1 MLAGLI
7 TETTLPDY
15 ARDRIAAARRFARE
29 DLLHRRF
36 ALPLLDVDCW
46 FSEPRL
52 RELCNER
59 LAERA
64 DGETARDRIEVFIM
78 DATLPGWEAPV
89 LWDVRQGF
97 TSRDFETALE
107 RVGLRGFYHHEAPS
121 WQFHDPV
128 AGAGVHI
135 LPQPM
140 AIPPWESGSPLRLF
154 LHWAYARMGMRLTHA
169 ATLGAGTAGALV
181 VGASG
186 SGKSGTTL
194 AGLLNGLTSAGDDYV
209 LIEPAADITAHAVFR
224 VFKQDEAGLRRVG
237 LDPVAIGSKGLNWHG
252 KHEFDAAALKPS
264 GFARQLRIN
273 AILVPNVARLPRTRI
288 EPMSPGQAALSLA
301 PSAVLQLQGDMQD
314 GFRFFADLTRR
325 LPAFR
330 VHLSEDP
337 AEIADAIGRHLM
349 QGVALAG

>member
-1 MLAGLI
+1 
-7 TETTLPDY
+7 
-15 ARDRIAAARRFARE
+15 
-29 DLLHRRF
+29 
-36 ALPLLDVDCW
+36 
-46 FSEPRL
+46 
-52 RELCNER
+52 
-59 LAERA
+59 
-64 DGETARDRIEVFIM
+64 M

-154 LHWAYARMGMRLTHA
+154 LHWAYARKGMRLTHA